1 MIQVKSVEK
10 NQMSV
15 YCDLFMADKHTINS
29 FVHCRVPFPFG
40 NLGYSYNAT
49 AMRPPCVQSVAAGDT
64 NDSHE
69 DCLYLNIWAP
79 NDLYKFGAGFPILV
93 AFVSGGF
100 EGTNQNNELFKG
112 LDLAESED
120 IIVVTV
126 SYRSGVFGFLRVDGL
141 EIPGNFG
148 LYDQKLSLE
157 WITANIN
164 EFGGDRSR
172 ITLLGN
178 GASAATIGYL
188 LLSNTIG
195 NLFKWAI
202 IHGGSP
208 LSEWAYVEPS
218 VAEGRAKKLAEYVR
232 ILTVQADSNLIQLK

>member
-1 MIQVKSVEK
+1 MIIKTRGQ
-10 NQMSV
+10 
-15 YCDLFMADKHTINS
+15 
-29 FVHCRVPFPFG
+29 
-40 NLGYSYNAT
+40 
-49 AMRPPCVQSVAAGDT
+49 
-64 NDSHE
+64 
-69 DCLYLNIWAP
+69 LNH
-79 NDLYKFGAGFPILV
+79 Y
-93 AFVSGGF
+93 
-100 EGTNQNNELFKG
+100 QG
-112 LDLAESED
+112 LKLAESED

-126 SYRSGVFGFLRVDGL
+126 SYRSGVFGFLRMDGL
-141 EIPGNFG
+141 EIPGNSG
-148 LYDQKLSLE
+148 LYDQKLALE

-164 EFGGDRSR
+164 EFRGDRSR

-218 VAEGRAKKLAEYVR
+218 DAEKRSKQLAEYVR
-232 ILTVQADSNLIQLK
+232 ISTLLFSDLN